1 MPDFAWG
8 LQIMVVGM
16 GVVFGLL
23 LALMLLLY
31 AMERLD
37 RRRAISAQDVPLDS
51 PTPTAPNVAIHAD
64 GLSEQQLAAIAIA
77 VITHARIHRRSA
89 APETRVHPP
98 GRQLHASRWVGVG
111 RGRQLA
117 PFVRRG

>member
-23 LALMLLLY
+23 LALMGLLW
-31 AMERLD
+31 AMARMD
-37 RRRAISAQDVPLDS
+37 RRPVDAAGEVQTGELASS
-51 PTPTAPNVAIHAD
+51 APNVRVHAD
-64 GLSEQQLAAIAIA
+64 GLTEQQLAAIAIA

-89 APETRVHPP
+89 APETRLHPP
-98 GRQLHASRWVGVG
+98 GRQLYASRWVAIG

-117 PFVRRG
+117 PFLRRG